1 MTVKSTYNK
10 FSAELLSVNGVKFK
24 AILWS
29 DSDRIQRAR
38 FNLENALSCN
48 KGSFISIRHK
58 KIQNITVRLLKEVC
72 NDIRA

>member
-38 FNLENALSCN
+38 FNLENALSCK
-48 KGSFISIRHK
+48 KGSFISIQENPK
-58 KIQNITVRLLKEVC
+58 YNCQTVKRSVE
-72 NDIRA
+72 